1 MSNNVTEA
9 SESIDGDLD
18 ERDVRALTEYLT
30 VLEDIDRAR
39 GAEDVYLVVSQS
51 GSEYLVDLRFKS
63 CECPDSTHRNPE
75 GGCKHVRRAE
85 IATGQ
90 RPLPAWVDLD
100 DVAGELG
107 EHVTTEQ
114 PVAATDGGVVADESA
129 DAVET
134 TEETY
139 TYHREPEAQGG
150 ARYVRCEACGAECV
164 PADPD
169 RLYHRD
175 GCSEGDR

>member
-1 MSNNVTEA
+1 MNDFDTA
-9 SESIDGDLD
+9 DIESIDGDLD

-63 CECPDSTHRNPE
+63 CECPDSTHRDVL
-75 GGCKHVRRAE
+75 CKHIRRAE
-85 IATGQ
+85 FAVSE

-114 PVAATDGGVVADESA
+114 VAATDGGVVADESA

-134 TEETY
+134 SEETY